1 MENLLTD
8 LQTEV
13 TSIFDVQHN
22 YQHIVKQTTA
32 AERIVKLRKLQRAI
46 LHYKDEIADAINR
59 DFGKPPFEA
68 LTTEILLLVN
78 EINDVCNN
86 LEGWMKRTQ
95 VTSGLIPIAK
105 GEIIYE
111 PRGVVLI
118 IGPWNFPFLLLISP
132 LIPTIAAGNTAILK
146 PSELTPGV
154 SAITKKLINDTFN
167 EQEIAVVEGGV
178 DITSQLLELPFDHI
192 FFTGS
197 PKVGKVVMGAAAK
210 HLTSITLELGGK
222 SPAVIDGTADMDK
235 AVNRI
240 IRGKTLNAG
249 QICMS
254 PDYLL
259 ISADKLDEF
268 ISKAKATIDRELMKD
283 GKFNNS
289 DYSQIVNQRN
299 FDRLKYLFDD
309 AISKG
314 AKVVFGGVFDH
325 AGRRIQPTL
334 LINVPAD
341 SAMMNEEIFGPI
353 LPVFTYDTKEEVVD
367 FVRQYDKP
375 LAYYI
380 FSEDQSNIDY
390 FLEHSTSGGV
400 CINDTL
406 LQGFEPNIPFGGVN
420 NSGMGSYHG
429 IFGFRELS
437 HSRGVFY
444 QSPQVPIDDFGQPP
458 YAGKVETVL
467 SQIK

>member
-1 MENLLTD
+1 MKNSMTD
-8 LQTEV
+8 LQAEV
-13 TSIFDVQHN
+13 TSIFNAQRT
-22 YQHIVKQTTA
+22 YQHIVKQTSA
-32 AERIVKLRKLQRAI
+32 AERIVKLRRLQTAI
-46 LHYKDEIADAINR
+46 LHYKDEIADAINQ

-68 LTTEILLLVN
+68 LTTEILILVN
-78 EINDVCNN
+78 EINDVCVN
-86 LEGWMKRTQ
+86 LEGWMARTK
-95 VTSGLIPIAK
+95 VMSGLIPIAK

-111 PRGVVLI
+111 PRGVVLL

-146 PSELTPGV
+146 PSELTPMV
-154 SAITKKLINDTFN
+154 SAVTKKLINATFD

-197 PKVGKVVMGAAAK
+197 PKVGKIVMTAAAK
-210 HLTSITLELGGK
+210 NLTSVTLELGGK
-222 SPAVIDGTADMDK
+222 SPAIIDESADMDK

-259 ISADKLDEF
+259 IPADKQGEF
-268 ISKAKATIDRELMKD
+268 ISKAKATIDRELMQN
-283 GKFNNS
+283 GKFNNN

-299 FDRLKYLFDD
+299 FDRLKHLFDD
-309 AISKG
+309 AISSG
-314 AKVVFGGVFDH
+314 AEVVFGGVFDE
-325 AGRRIQPTL
+325 ASRRIQPTL
-334 LINVPAD
+334 LVNVPAD
-341 SAMMNEEIFGPI
+341 SAMMNEEIFGPL
-353 LPVFTYDTKEEVVD
+353 LPIFTYNTKEEAVD
-367 FVRQYDKP
+367 FVRKYDKP

-380 FSEDQSNIDY
+380 FSEDQENIDY
-390 FLEHSTSGGV
+390 LLDNSTSGGV

-437 HSRGVFY
+437 HARGVFY
-444 QSPQVPIDDFGQPP
+444 QSEQVPIDDFGQPP
-458 YAGKVETVL
+458 YAGKIETVL
-467 SQIK
+467 AQIK